1 MRLSKHM
8 FVAPFIGSLALV
20 VTACGGSDTGPAS
33 PPPVEA
39 PAVAEPEVAEPAAET
54 EVAEPEAPASDVAA
68 DEAPAGEAEAVDA
81 APEAAPAETPAPTE
95 AAAPAAPAT
104 GYAAYTGNAAKGK
117 RVFAQCM
124 TCHAVQEGRNNVGP
138 SLYQIVG
145 REAGTV
151 AGFKYSQANLTSG
164 VTWTEDNLFDYLAN
178 PQAYIPGTIMAF
190 PGLRNPQ
197 DRADVI
203 AYLKDPA

>member
-1 MRLSKHM
+1 MRMDKKFLA
-8 FVAPFIGSLALV
+8 VSLASGFTLV
-20 VTACGGSDTGPAS
+20 LAACGGSETSS
-33 PPPVEA
+33 PA
-39 PAVAEPEVAEPAAET
+39 PAPAAAPAAATEEAAATET
-54 EVAEPEAPASDVAA
+54 APEATA
-68 DEAPAGEAEAVDA
+68 
-81 APEAAPAETPAPTE
+81 EAAPAEAAPAEE
-95 AAAPAAPAT
+95 AAAPAPAAGAT
-104 GYAAYTGNAAKGK
+104 GYAAYTGDAAKGK

-145 REAGTV
+145 RESGTI
-151 AGFKYSQANLTSG
+151 AGFKYSAANQNSD
-164 VTWTEDNLFDYLAN
+164 VIWTEENLFEYLEN

-203 AYLKDPA
+203 AYLKNPS

>member
-1 MRLSKHM
+1 MRMDKKFL
-8 FVAPFIGSLALV
+8 ALSLASGFALV
-20 VTACGGSDTGPAS
+20 LAACGGSETSS
-33 PPPVEA
+33 PA
-39 PAVAEPEVAEPAAET
+39 PAPSAEPAAAT
-54 EVAEPEAPASDVAA
+54 EEPAAIEAAPEATA
-68 DEAPAGEAEAVDA
+68 
-81 APEAAPAETPAPTE
+81 EAAPAETAPVEE
-95 AAAPAAPAT
+95 AAAPAAGAT
-104 GYAAYTGNAAKGK
+104 GYAAYTGDAAKGK

-145 REAGTV
+145 RESGTIP
-151 AGFKYSQANLTSG
+151 GFKYSAANQNSD
-164 VTWTEDNLFDYLAN
+164 VVWTEENLFEYLEN

-203 AYLKDPA
+203 AYLKNPS

>member
-1 MRLSKHM
+1 MRLSM
-8 FVAPFIGSLALV
+8 RVFAAPVLGGFTMLLA
-20 VTACGGSDTGPAS
+20 ACGGSDSGS
-33 PPPVEA
+33 PA
-39 PAVAEPEVAEPAAET
+39 PAPPAATPEEPAPAEPAA
-54 EVAEPEAPASDVAA
+54 AEPMAEEPAPAAT
-68 DEAPAGEAEAVDA
+68 
-81 APEAAPAETPAPTE
+81 PEPTE
-95 AAAPAAPAT
+95 AAAPADPAAT
-104 GYAAYTGNAAKGK
+104 GYAAYTGDPVKGK

-145 REAGTV
+145 RESGTI
-151 AGFKYSQANLTSG
+151 AGFNYSSANADSD
-164 VTWTEDNLFDYLAN
+164 VVWTEENLFEYLEN

-203 AYLKDPA
+203 AYLKNPT